1 MAQNTM
7 MVAANVAEQAV
18 VVAKEEINMANVTV
32 KALQEQAKT
41 AGIKGYSKMKKADL
55 LVAIKARGQAKKD
68 SEVKTAYPAFP
79 GDSVTDKEMD
89 ECLIPVSLAPIPAVV
104 EQTMPAPVQVEV
116 LECSV
121 PVGSP
126 QVAVQAPAQK
136 TQKPIF
142 KARNAAE
149 RFNAVLAWLYDQGY
163 HSKRRGYGYTISS
176 KYLEY
181 IVYSTYGWK
190 SGKWALEN
198 GKLTQEQ
205 IENSA
210 KLIEFLRAKGIIK
223 PAVVTSSKG
232 VKFYGAEYNGMGKDK
247 MTPVKAEHQEAFLSV
262 ETARVNT
269 WRIHVEQFREMC
281 KEMIKVI
288 K

>member
-7 MVAANVAEQAV
+7 V
-18 VVAKEEINMANVTV
+18 MANVTDNAVVASV
-32 KALQEQAKT
+32 KEEKDMTQITVKELKAQAKA
-41 AGIKGYSKMKKADL
+41 AGIRGYSKMKKADL
-55 LVAIKARGQAKKD
+55 LIALKAREQ
-68 SEVKTAYPAFP
+68 
-79 GDSVTDKEMD
+79 DKEMD
-89 ECLIPVSLAPIPAVV
+89 ECLIPVALAPIPVV
-104 EQTMPAPVQVEV
+104 EQTMPTPIQMEV

-121 PVGSP
+121 PVG
-126 QVAVQAPAQK
+126 APAQAPVQK
-136 TQKPIF
+136 AQKPVF

-163 HSKRRGYGYTISS
+163 SSKRRGYGYTVST
-176 KYLEY
+176 KYLRY

-232 VKFYGAEYNGMGKDK
+232 VKFYGNEYNGMGKDK
-247 MTPVKAEHQEAFLSV
+247 MTAVKPEHQQAFLEV

-281 KEMIKVI
+281 NKMLKVI

>member
-7 MVAANVAEQAV
+7 MVAANVAEQAI

-32 KALQEQAKT
+32 KELQEQAKV

-89 ECLIPVSLAPIPAVV
+89 ECLIPIALAPVPVV
-104 EQTMPAPVQVEV
+104 EQTMPAPVQMEV

-121 PVGSP
+121 PVG
-126 QVAVQAPAQK
+126 APAQAPV
-136 TQKPIF
+136 QKAQRPVF

-163 HSKRRGYGYTISS
+163 HSKRRGYGYTVSTM
-176 KYLEY
+176 YLRY
-181 IVYSTYGWK
+181 IVYSTYGFR
-190 SGKWALEN
+190 SGKWAFEN

-205 IENSA
+205 IQNSE
-210 KLIEFLRAKGIIK
+210 KLIEFLRVKGIIK

-232 VKFYGAEYNGMGKDK
+232 VKFYGNEYNGMGKDK
-247 MTPVKAEHQEAFLSV
+247 MTAVKPEHQQAFLEV

-281 KEMIKVI
+281 NKMLKVI

>member
-7 MVAANVAEQAV
+7 MVAANNATV
-18 VVAKEEINMANVTV
+18 VVENKEEKVMANVTV
-32 KALQEQAKT
+32 KELQAQAKA
-41 AGIKGYSKMKKADL
+41 AGIVGYSKMKKADL
-55 LVAIKARGQAKKD
+55 IIAIKAMEQAKRD

-79 GDSVTDKEMD
+79 GDDVSDKEMD
-89 ECLIPVSLAPIPAVV
+89 ECLIPVALAPVPVV
-104 EQTMPAPVQVEV
+104 EQAMPAPVQMEV

-121 PVGSP
+121 PVG
-126 QVAVQAPAQK
+126 APAQ
-136 TQKPIF
+136 TQKTHKPVF

-198 GKLTQEQ
+198 GKISQEQ
-205 IENSA
+205 VENSK

-281 KEMIKVI
+281 KEMLKVI

>member
-1 MAQNTM
+1 MAQNNVM
-7 MVAANVAEQAV
+7 ANATVNASV
-18 VVAKEEINMANVTV
+18 VVENKEEKVMANVTV
-32 KALQEQAKT
+32 KELQAQAKKV
-41 AGIKGYSKMKKADL
+41 GIVGYSKMKKADL
-55 LVAIKARGQAKKD
+55 LVAIKAMEQAKKD
-68 SEVKTAYPAFP
+68 SEVKTAYPTFS

-89 ECLIPVSLAPIPAVV
+89 ECLIPVALAPVPVV
-104 EQTMPAPVQVEV
+104 EQAMPTPVQMEV

-121 PVGSP
+121 PVGAP
-126 QVAVQAPAQK
+126 QAAVQAPAQK
-136 TQKPIF
+136 TQKPVF

-163 HSKRRGYGYTISS
+163 SSKRRGYGYTIST
-176 KYLEY
+176 KYLQY

-190 SGKWALEN
+190 SGKWAVEN

-205 IENSA
+205 LENSA

-232 VKFYGAEYNGMGKDK
+232 VKFYGNEYNGMGKDK
-247 MTPVKAEHQEAFLSV
+247 MTAVKPEHQEAFLSV

-281 KEMIKVI
+281 NKMLKVI

>member
-7 MVAANVAEQAV
+7 MVAEQAV
-18 VVAKEEINMANVTV
+18 VANVVAQKEEKTMAQMTV
-32 KALQEQAKT
+32 RELKAQAKA
-41 AGIKGYSKMKKADL
+41 AGIKGYSSMKRVEL
-55 LVAIKARGQAKKD
+55 IVALEAHK
-68 SEVKTAYPAFP
+68 ETTVEEY
-79 GDSVTDKEMD
+79 SV
-89 ECLIPVSLAPIPAVV
+89 PVTLAPVPVIEQMIP
-104 EQTMPAPVQVEV
+104 MPAEVEV
-116 LECSV
+116 LECSI
-121 PVGSP
+121 PVG
-126 QVAVQAPAQK
+126 APAQASEQKEQK
-136 TQKPIF
+136 TVF

-163 HSKRRGYGYTISS
+163 HSKRRGYGYTISTR
-176 KYLEY
+176 YLQY

-198 GKLTQEQ
+198 GKLTEEQ

-232 VKFYGAEYNGMGKDK
+232 VKFYGAEYNGMGKNK
-247 MTPVKAEHQEAFLSV
+247 MTPVKPEHQEAFLTV

-269 WRIHVEQFREMC
+269 WRIHVEQFRDMC
-281 KEMIKVI
+281 KEMLKVI

>member
-32 KALQEQAKT
+32 KALQEQAKV

-55 LVAIKARGQAKKD
+55 LVAIKAMEQAKKD
-68 SEVKTAYPAFP
+68 SEVKTSYPAFP
-79 GDSVTDKEMD
+79 GDDVSDKEMD
-89 ECLIPVSLAPIPAVV
+89 ECLIPVALAPIPVV
-104 EQTMPAPVQVEV
+104 EASMPAPVQMEV

-121 PVGSP
+121 PVG
-126 QVAVQAPAQK
+126 APAQAQK
-136 TQKPIF
+136 TQKPVF

-163 HSKRRGYGYTISS
+163 SSKRRGYGYTISS
-176 KYLEY
+176 KYLRY